1 MSGLNEDIY
10 LEGTHVWVV
19 VAEVMNMKEV
29 IQGV

>member
-10 LEGTHVWVV
+10 LEGIHVWVV
-19 VAEVMNMKEV
+19 VVEVTNMKKV